1 MRAYQ
6 VFQGL
11 APERAESLFR
21 ELREKSPAAFQ
32 QAVAVAAGAMRAR
45 PVYLLR
51 QPFEKQAR
59 AVRQAL
65 SRVAANELAEDLLA
79 TYFLECRRDLVVE
92 WLDEVGLEHDEGTLK
107 DDHPEE
113 PPEARLREA
122 VERYLGGED
131 APVRELFLRAFAAQ
145 RAVEWPTLEAIL
157 AERGRVPA

>member
-11 APERAESLFR
+11 SPEQAESVFR

-65 SRVAANELAEDLLA
+65 SRVAADELAEDLLA
-79 TYFLECRRDLVVE
+79 TYFLECRRDLVVQ
-92 WLDEVGLEHDEGTLK
+92 WLDELGLEHEDGTLK
-107 DDHPEE
+107 TDHPDE
-113 PPEARLREA
+113 PPEPELRKA
-122 VERYLGGED
+122 VEGFLSGED
-131 APVRELFLRAFAAQ
+131 ASVRELFLRAFAAQ
-145 RAVEWPTLEAIL
+145 RAVEWPALEAIL
-157 AERGRVPA
+157 AERGRPPA

>member
-11 APERAESLFR
+11 AAEQAESLFR

-51 QPFEKQAR
+51 QPFGKQAR

-65 SRVAANELAEDLLA
+65 SRVAADELAEDLLA
-79 TYFLECRRDLVVE
+79 TYFLECRRDLVVQ
-92 WLDEVGLEHDEGTLK
+92 WLDEIGLEHDGGTLK
-107 DDHPEE
+107 GDHPEE
-113 PPEARLREA
+113 PPESRLREA
-122 VERYLGGED
+122 VEGYLAGED
-131 APVRELFLRAFAAQ
+131 AAVRELFLRAFAAQ
-145 RAVEWPTLEAIL
+145 RAVKWPTLEAIL
-157 AERGRVPA
+157 AERGSASG